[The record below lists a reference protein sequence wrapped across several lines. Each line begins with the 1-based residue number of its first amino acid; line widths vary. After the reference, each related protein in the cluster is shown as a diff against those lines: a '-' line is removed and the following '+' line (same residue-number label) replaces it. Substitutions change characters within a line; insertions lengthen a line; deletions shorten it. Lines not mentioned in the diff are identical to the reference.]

1 MTEGERDSE
10 VLALQIGRPLRAA
23 SKVLRR
29 CNLGLPIVAEVP
41 PILDTGEPFPTRY
54 WLTCPLAHRR
64 IARLE
69 GEGGVRDTQAKIDA
83 DPELSKAVEAAH
95 ARYARD
101 REALL
106 PAVTALSGT
115 ALCGERTAV
124 TALSRERTAG
134 ERTAVTALSGERTA
148 GERTAGTAQP
158 RPSGGVGGSSGGV
171 KCLHAHYAD
180 SAAGND
186 NPIGRDLHGA
196 IGEPRCQAPCV
207 AVVDGKFQRNP
218 DWREP
223 TDDDAP
229 R

>member
-1 MTEGERDSE
+1 MSASERDSQ
-10 VLALQIGRPLRAA
+10 VLALQIGRPLRAT
-23 SKVLRR
+23 STVLRR
-29 CNLGLPIVAEVP
+29 CNLGLPIVADVP

-69 GEGGVRDTQAKIDA
+69 GQGGVRAAQAKIDA
-83 DPELSKAVEAAH
+83 DPDLSRALIAAH
-95 ARYARD
+95 DRYARE

-106 PAVTALSGT
+106 PPDA
-115 ALCGERTAV
+115 RN
-124 TALSRERTAG
+124 
-134 ERTAVTALSGERTA
+134 
-148 GERTAGTAQP
+148 

-180 SAAGND
+180 FAAGHD
-186 NPIGRDLHGA
+186 NPIGRDVHEA
-196 IGEPRCQAPCV
+196 IGEPCCPRPCV
-207 AVVDGKFQRNP
+207 TDIDGELRRNP

-223 TDDDAP
+223 SDDQDQ

>member
-1 MTEGERDSE
+1 MTNGERDSE

-23 SKVLRR
+23 SQVLRR
-29 CNLGLPIVAEVP
+29 CNLGLPVVAEVP

-83 DPELSKAVEAAH
+83 DPEFSKAVEAAH

-106 PAVTALSGT
+106 PAS
-115 ALCGERTAV
+115 
-124 TALSRERTAG
+124 TALSR
-134 ERTAVTALSGERTA
+134 TALSGERTA
-148 GERTAGTAQP
+148 GERTAGARP

-180 SAAGND
+180 FAAGND
-186 NPIGRDLHGA
+186 NPIGSDVHGA

-207 AVVDGKFQRNP
+207 AVVDGKLQRNP

>member
-54 WLTCPLAHRR
+54 WLTCLLAHRR
-64 IARLE
+64 IARIE
-69 GEGGVRDTQAKIDA
+69 GEGGVRAAQAKVAA
-83 DPELSKAVEAAH
+83 DPELSEALEAAH

-101 REALL
+101 REAQL
-106 PAVTALSGT
+106 PG
-115 ALCGERTAV
+115 G
-124 TALSRERTAG
+124 
-134 ERTAVTALSGERTA
+134 TALSGERTA
-148 GERTAGTAQP
+148 GMQH

-180 SAAGND
+180 FAAGND
-186 NPIGRDLHGA
+186 NPIGRDLHDV
-196 IGEPRCQAPCV
+196 IGEPRCHAPCV
-207 AVVDGKFQRNP
+207 AIVDGKLERNP

-223 TDDDAP
+223 TNDDDS

>member
-1 MTEGERDSE
+1 MTSPMIQGDRDSA

-29 CNLGLPIVAEVP
+29 CDLGLPIVAEVP

-64 IARLE
+64 LARIE
-69 GEGGVRDTQAKIDA
+69 AQGGVRAAQAKVDA
-83 DPELSKAVEAAH
+83 DPAFKAALEAAH

-101 REALL
+101 RDAA
-106 PAVTALSGT
+106 PY
-115 ALCGERTAV
+115 GERPAGK
-124 TALSRERTAG
+124 ALYG
-134 ERTAVTALSGERTA
+134 ERPA
-148 GERTAGTAQP
+148 GGHRP
-158 RPSGGVGGSSGGV
+158 RGGVGGSSGGV

-180 SAAGND
+180 FAAGND
-186 NPIGRDLHGA
+186 NPIGRDLHA
-196 IGEPRCQAPCV
+196 VIGESCCDVPCV
-207 AVVDGKFQRNP
+207 AMVDGSLQRNP

-223 TDDDAP
+223 TDDDDS

>member
-1 MTEGERDSE
+1 MTNGKRDSE

-106 PAVTALSGT
+106 PAVTALS
-115 ALCGERTAV
+115 
-124 TALSRERTAG
+124 RERTAG
-134 ERTAVTALSGERTA
+134 TALSRERTA

-180 SAAGND
+180 FAAGND

-207 AVVDGKFQRNP
+207 AVVDGKLQRNP

>member
-1 MTEGERDSE
+1 MTNGARDSE

-106 PAVTALSGT
+106 PAVTALS
-115 ALCGERTAV
+115 
-124 TALSRERTAG
+124 RERTAG
-134 ERTAVTALSGERTA
+134 TALSGTA
-148 GERTAGTAQP
+148 LSGERTAGTAQP

-180 SAAGND
+180 FAAGND

-207 AVVDGKFQRNP
+207 AVVDGKLQRNP

>member
-41 PILDTGEPFPTRY
+41 PILDTGEPFPTHY

-64 IARLE
+64 IARIE
-69 GEGGVRDTQAKIDA
+69 AKGGVRDTQAKIAA
-83 DPELSKAVEAAH
+83 DPKLSAAVETTH
-95 ARYARD
+95 ARY
-101 REALL
+101 
-106 PAVTALSGT
+106 
-115 ALCGERTAV
+115 
-124 TALSRERTAG
+124 SRERDAQ
-134 ERTAVTALSGERTA
+134 LP
-148 GERTAGTAQP
+148 AGTQH

-180 SAAGND
+180 FAAGND
-186 NPIGRDLHGA
+186 NPIGRDLHDA

-207 AVVDGKFQRNP
+207 AIVDGELRRNSQ
-218 DWREP
+218 WREP
-223 TDDDAP
+223 TDDDDP

>member
-1 MTEGERDSE
+1 MTNGERDSE

-23 SKVLRR
+23 SQVLRR
-29 CNLGLPIVAEVP
+29 CNLGLPVVAEVP

-106 PAVTALSGT
+106 PAVTALS
-115 ALCGERTAV
+115 
-124 TALSRERTAG
+124 RERTAG
-134 ERTAVTALSGERTA
+134 TALSGTALSGERTA
-148 GERTAGTAQP
+148 GERTTGTAQP

-171 KCLHAHYAD
+171 KCLHSHYAD
-180 SAAGND
+180 FAAGND
-186 NPIGRDLHGA
+186 NPIGRDLHGV

-207 AVVDGKFQRNP
+207 AVVDGELQRNP

>member
-1 MTEGERDSE
+1 MTEDERNSE

-29 CNLGLPIVAEVP
+29 CNLDLPIVIDVP

-64 IARLE
+64 IARIE
-69 GEGGVRDTQAKIDA
+69 AEGGVRAAQAKIAA
-83 DPELSKAVEAAH
+83 DQGAREALEAAH

-101 REALL
+101 RDALL
-106 PAVTALSGT
+106 PAG
-115 ALCGERTAV
+115 
-124 TALSRERTAG
+124 
-134 ERTAVTALSGERTA
+134 TALSGERTA
-148 GERTAGTAQP
+148 GTALSGERTAGP
-158 RPSGGVGGSSGGV
+158 RHRPSGGVGGSAGGV

-180 SAAGND
+180 FAAGND
-186 NPIGRDLHGA
+186 NAIGRDLHGV
-196 IGEPRCQAPCV
+196 IGEPRCNAPCV
-207 AVVDGKFQRNP
+207 AVIDGTLQRNP

-223 TDDDAP
+223 SHDDDS